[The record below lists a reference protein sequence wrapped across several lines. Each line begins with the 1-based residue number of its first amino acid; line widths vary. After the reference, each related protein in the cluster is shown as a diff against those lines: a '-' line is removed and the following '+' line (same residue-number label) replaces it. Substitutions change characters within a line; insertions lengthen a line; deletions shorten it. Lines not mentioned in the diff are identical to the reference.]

1 MSLLFDF
8 FSLDFIY
15 YPVSWIMWVWYRLF
29 AFVLGPSNFFGW
41 ALSVMFLVFTLR
53 ALLYKPF
60 VRQIRTTRQMQEL
73 QPQIKALQK
82 KYGKDRQRMAL
93 EMQKLQREHG
103 FNPILG
109 CLPML
114 AQIPVFLGLYHVL
127 RSFNRTTGGF
137 GQPHLSVIENRLTGN
152 YVFSPVDVGHF
163 LDANL
168 FGAPIGAYMTQR
180 SGLDA
185 FVDFSRP
192 ALIAVGVPVMILAGI
207 ATYFNSR
214 ASIARQSAEA
224 AANPQTAMMNKLALY
239 VFPLGVV
246 VGGPFLPLA
255 IILYWFSNNIWTFG
269 QQHYVFGLRL
279 GLAPGAGALAARR
292 RTASCFLA
300 SGVHDA
306 TVRVGCVRRFQS
318 PCVDRGGCAGDDL
331 GRHRDVL
338 QQSRVYRAA
347 ERRGGCESTDRDD
360 EQAGAVRISARRSR
374 RRTVPATGDHLVLV
388 LEQYLDVR
396 AAALRLRH
404 DRKGGGGQKAGG
416 GPAPGGQRAGPGS

>member
-1 MSLLFDF
+1 VSLLSFDP
-8 FSLDFIY
+8 FSLDFVY
-15 YPVSWIMWVWYRLF
+15 YPVSWIMWVWYKLF
-29 AFVLGPSNFFGW
+29 AAVLGPSNFFAW
-41 ALSVMFLVFTLR
+41 ALSVMFLVFSLR

-137 GQPHLSVIENRLTGN
+137 GQPHMSVSQNRMTGN
-152 YVFSPVDVGHF
+152 YVFTPADVGHF

-168 FGAPIGAYMTQR
+168 WGAPIGAFMTQR
-180 SGLDA
+180 TGLDA
-185 FVDFSRP
+185 FTHFSRP
-192 ALIAVGVPVMILAGI
+192 AVIAVGAPVMIMAGI

-214 ASIARQSAEA
+214 ASVARQSPEA

-255 IILYWFSNNIWTFG
+255 IILYWFANNIWTFG
-269 QQHYVFGLRL
+269 QQHYVFGMIEKEEEAKKQEVIQRRAANAP
-279 GLAPGAGALAARR
+279 APGAKPKRPPKAAPASGDGSSADDGSDGQVAEAETAETEANKPTAARNNGPIN
-292 RTASCFLA
+292 RTP
-300 SGVHDA
+300 
-306 TVRVGCVRRFQS
+306 R
-318 PCVDRGGCAGDDL
+318 P
-331 GRHRDVL
+331 
-338 QQSRVYRAA
+338 
-347 ERRGGCESTDRDD
+347 
-360 EQAGAVRISARRSR
+360 GARPKKR
-374 RRTVPATGDHLVLV
+374 RR
-388 LEQYLDVR
+388 
-396 AAALRLRH
+396 
-404 DRKGGGGQKAGG
+404 
-416 GPAPGGQRAGPGS
+416 

>member
-1 MSLLFDF
+1 MFNW
-8 FSLDFIY
+8 FSLDFVY
-15 YPVSWIMWVWYRLF
+15 YPVSAIMWVWYKAF
-29 AFVLGPSNFFGW
+29 AFLLGPSNFFAW

-53 ALLYKPF
+53 AILYKPF

-82 KYGKDRQRMAL
+82 KYGKDRQRMAM

-127 RSFNRTTGGF
+127 RSFNRTVTGGMGGSF
-137 GQPHLSVIENRLTGN
+137 GPHLSVEQNRATGN
-152 YVFSPVDVGHF
+152 YIFSATDVGHF

-168 FGAPIGAYMTQR
+168 FGAPIGASMIQS

-185 FVDFSRP
+185 FTEFSRS
-192 ALIAVGVPVMILAGI
+192 AVVGVSLPLMIAAGI

-214 ASIARQSAEA
+214 ASVARQSPEA

-255 IILYWFSNNIWTFG
+255 IILYWFANNIWTFG
-269 QQHYVFGLRL
+269 QQHYVFGRIEKEEEEKKREAQERRASNAPPPGVKPKRDRKAPAPTNGAAAAEPDSTAIEAAPLESSDGEDGKAAGPTSAGSSPGKSDAQGGTAGRTPR
-279 GLAPGAGALAARR
+279 PGA
-292 RTASCFLA
+292 
-300 SGVHDA
+300 
-306 TVRVGCVRRFQS
+306 
-318 PCVDRGGCAGDDL
+318 P
-331 GRHRDVL
+331 
-338 QQSRVYRAA
+338 
-347 ERRGGCESTDRDD
+347 
-360 EQAGAVRISARRSR
+360 
-374 RRTVPATGDHLVLV
+374 PKK
-388 LEQYLDVR
+388 
-396 AAALRLRH
+396 
-404 DRKGGGGQKAGG
+404 RK
-416 GPAPGGQRAGPGS
+416 R

>member
-1 MSLLFDF
+1 MFDF
-8 FSLDFIY
+8 FSLDFVY
-15 YPVSWIMWVWYRLF
+15 YPVSWIMWVWYKLF
-29 AFVLGPSNFFGW
+29 ALVLGPSNFFAW

-137 GQPHLSVIENRLTGN
+137 GQPHLSVVENRLTGN
-152 YVFSPVDVGHF
+152 YVFTPTDVGHF

-168 FGAPIGAYMTQR
+168 FGAPIGASMTQR
-180 SGLDA
+180 GGLDA

-192 ALIAVGVPVMILAGI
+192 AVIAVGVPVMVLAGV

-214 ASIARQSAEA
+214 ASVARQSPEA

-255 IILYWFSNNIWTFG
+255 IISYWFSNNIWTFG
-269 QQHYVFGLRL
+269 QQHYVFSMIEKEEEAKKQEALERRAANAP
-279 GLAPGAGALAARR
+279 APGAKPKRTPKAVAGSNGSPAESEDVSDTDVTETSGEEAPFGDTKRDKPNSTARNSSPTN
-292 RTASCFLA
+292 RTPRP
-300 SGVHDA
+300 GV
-306 TVRVGCVRRFQS
+306 R
-318 PCVDRGGCAGDDL
+318 PKK
-331 GRHRDVL
+331 
-338 QQSRVYRAA
+338 
-347 ERRGGCESTDRDD
+347 
-360 EQAGAVRISARRSR
+360 
-374 RRTVPATGDHLVLV
+374 
-388 LEQYLDVR
+388 
-396 AAALRLRH
+396 
-404 DRKGGGGQKAGG
+404 RK
-416 GPAPGGQRAGPGS
+416 R

>member
-1 MSLLFDF
+1 MFDW
-8 FSLDFIY
+8 FSLDIIY
-15 YPVSWIMWVWYRLF
+15 YPVSAIMWLWYRAF
-29 AFVLGPSNFFGW
+29 ALVLGPTNFFAW
-41 ALSVMFLVFTLR
+41 ALSVVFLVFSLR

-137 GQPHLSVIENRLTGN
+137 GQPHLSVAENRATGN
-152 YVFSPVDVGHF
+152 YIFSPTDVAHF

-168 FGAPIGAYMTQR
+168 FGAPIGAFMTQR
-180 SGLDA
+180 TGLDA
-185 FVDFSRP
+185 FTEFSRP
-192 ALIAVGVPVMILAGI
+192 AVIAVGVPVMILAGV

-214 ASIARQSAEA
+214 ASVARQSPEA

-269 QQHYVFGLRL
+269 QQHYVFGMIEKEEEAKKLEAIERRAANAP
-279 GLAPGAGALAARR
+279 APGAKPKRPQKKVASGNGSEGGPGDVDDDAASAAPSKANTSKPSQTARR
-292 RTASCFLA
+292 NNPADRTPRP
-300 SGVHDA
+300 GVK
-306 TVRVGCVRRFQS
+306 
-318 PCVDRGGCAGDDL
+318 PKK
-331 GRHRDVL
+331 
-338 QQSRVYRAA
+338 
-347 ERRGGCESTDRDD
+347 
-360 EQAGAVRISARRSR
+360 R
-374 RRTVPATGDHLVLV
+374 RR
-388 LEQYLDVR
+388 
-396 AAALRLRH
+396 
-404 DRKGGGGQKAGG
+404 
-416 GPAPGGQRAGPGS
+416 

>member
-1 MSLLFDF
+1 MTSPGVSLLFDF

-15 YPVSWIMWVWYRLF
+15 YPVSWIMWVWYKLF
-29 AFVLGPSNFFGW
+29 AAVLGPSNFFAW

-82 KYGKDRQRMAL
+82 KYSKDRQRMAL

-127 RSFNRTTGGF
+127 RSFNRTTGGI
-137 GQPHLSVIENRLTGN
+137 GQLQMSVVENRLTGN
-152 YVFSPVDVGHF
+152 YVFSPAEVGHF

-168 FGAPIGAYMTQR
+168 FGAPIGASMTQR
-180 SGLDA
+180 GGLGA

-192 ALIAVGVPVMILAGI
+192 AVIAVGMPVMILAGI

-214 ASIARQSAEA
+214 ASVARQSPEA

-255 IILYWFSNNIWTFG
+255 IILYWFANNIWTFG
-269 QQHYVFGLRL
+269 QQHYVFGMIEKEDEAKKQEVLERR
-279 GLAPGAGALAARR
+279 AANAPVPGAKPK
-292 RTASCFLA
+292 RTAKPAPA
-300 SGVHDA
+300 SGNGSPVDTTENSDA
-306 TVRVGCVRRFQS
+306 
-318 PCVDRGGCAGDDL
+318 
-331 GRHRDVL
+331 
-338 QQSRVYRAA
+338 
-347 ERRGGCESTDRDD
+347 E
-360 EQAGAVRISARRSR
+360 
-374 RRTVPATGDHLVLV
+374 
-388 LEQYLDVR
+388 
-396 AAALRLRH
+396 
-404 DRKGGGGQKAGG
+404 GGGGNTDSTDGAVEEKTPKAEADRPNQAGRNN
-416 GPAPGGQRAGPGS
+416 GPANRTPRPGARPKKRKR

>member
-1 MSLLFDF
+1 LSFDF
-8 FSLDFIY
+8 FSLDIFY
-15 YPVSWIMWVWYRLF
+15 YPVSWIMWVWYKLF
-29 AFVLGPSNFFGW
+29 GAVLGPSNFFAW
-41 ALSVMFLVFTLR
+41 ALSVMFLVFSLR
-53 ALLYKPF
+53 VLLYKPF

-137 GQPHLSVIENRLTGN
+137 GQPHMSVAENRMTGN
-152 YVFSPVDVGHF
+152 YVFTPADVGHF

-168 FGAPIGAYMTQR
+168 WGAPIGAFMTQHA
-180 SGLDA
+180 GLDA
-185 FVDFSRP
+185 FTEFSRG
-192 ALIAVGVPVMILAGI
+192 AVIGVGAPVMILAGI

-214 ASIARQSAEA
+214 ASVARQSPEA

-255 IILYWFSNNIWTFG
+255 IILYWFANNIWTFG
-269 QQHYVFGLRL
+269 QQHYVFGKIEKEEEAKKQEVIARRAANAPSP
-279 GLAPGAGALAARR
+279 GAKPKRTPKAAPGSGNGSETDAA
-292 RTASCFLA
+292 
-300 SGVHDA
+300 
-306 TVRVGCVRRFQS
+306 
-318 PCVDRGGCAGDDL
+318 AGDSDEESGSGTTDTDGEERETKPAQAKPTPA
-331 GRHRDVL
+331 GRTSSPSNRTP
-338 QQSRVYRAA
+338 RPGARPK
-347 ERRGGCESTDRDD
+347 RRKR
-360 EQAGAVRISARRSR
+360 
-374 RRTVPATGDHLVLV
+374 
-388 LEQYLDVR
+388 
-396 AAALRLRH
+396 
-404 DRKGGGGQKAGG
+404 
-416 GPAPGGQRAGPGS
+416 

>member
-1 MSLLFDF
+1 MPGAPRRSKGRVSFLFDF
-8 FSLDFIY
+8 FSLDIVY
-15 YPVSWIMWVWYRLF
+15 YPVSWIMWVWYKLF
-29 AFVLGPSNFFGW
+29 AFALGPSNFFAW

-137 GQPHLSVIENRLTGN
+137 GQPHMSVIENRLTGN
-152 YVFSPVDVGHF
+152 YMFTPVDVGHF

-168 FGAPIGAYMTQR
+168 WGAPIGAFMTQR

-185 FVDFSRP
+185 FTDFSRP
-192 ALIAVGVPVMILAGI
+192 AVIAVGAPVMILAGI

-214 ASIARQSAEA
+214 ASVARQSPEA

-269 QQHYVFGLRL
+269 QQHYVFGMIEKEEEAKKQEAIERRAANAP
-279 GLAPGAGALAARR
+279 APGAKPKRTPKTTPESGNGSTTGSAVADGGAE
-292 RTASCFLA
+292 SA
-300 SGVHDA
+300 SGS
-306 TVRVGCVRRFQS
+306 GS
-318 PCVDRGGCAGDDL
+318 PK
-331 GRHRDVL
+331 
-338 QQSRVYRAA
+338 
-347 ERRGGCESTDRDD
+347 TDSDG
-360 EQAGAVRISARRSR
+360 QAAGAKTAKTEGDKPNPAGRDNSPSNRTPRPGARPKR
-374 RRTVPATGDHLVLV
+374 RKR
-388 LEQYLDVR
+388 
-396 AAALRLRH
+396 
-404 DRKGGGGQKAGG
+404 
-416 GPAPGGQRAGPGS
+416 